1 MEQLSLEAKILLD
14 AMLNIGDVYSPDYLL
29 ENVEIL
35 TGKSSSDALEVW
47 NKMTQEGIVFQK
59 DYKWLIAQNYI
70 EKIKEAIRG
79 HLNEKGIIADKVT
92 DIIEAEIQKS
102 PEKISIFVKLLGR
115 IYKSEGKK
123 KYYIR

>member
-14 AMLNIGDVYSPDYLL
+14 AMLNIGDVYSPDSLV
-29 ENVEIL
+29 ENVGIL

-70 EKIKEAIRG
+70 EKIKEAIQG
-79 HLNEKGIIADKVT
+79 YLSENGIVADRVA
-92 DIIEAEIQKS
+92 DIIEEEIRRS
-102 PEKISIFVKLLGR
+102 PEKISIFVKLLGK
-115 IYKSEGKK
+115 IYKSEDKK